1 MAKTQKYSEDRLLEA
16 VVKFAEIEKRK
27 IKATELARWCRSNME
42 GLEEVR
48 DYHFTRPIKEKDI
61 KTGKMVERPKLCT
74 VRMEEIN
81 SSRSVMAGINT
92 NLLLGS
98 SDIGTFLEQPMQ
110 LQRKMVADTREALGR
125 LLAGNQ
131 RLARENDAL
140 MAENKRLTAEL
151 AVFTEKLDLLA
162 KTQERL
168 EKQVVHLVKATD
180 EASRKEMLARMGVM
194 DGEIDLA
201 VYTESLRLEIDEAVR
216 IGRTLGRHATAEGRR
231 IKGETGDGLTDAVLS
246 GLDF

>member
-1 MAKTQKYSEDRLLEA
+1 MAKTQKYSEDKLLEA
-16 VVKFAEIEKRK
+16 VIKFAEIEKGK
-27 IKATELARWCRSNME
+27 IKATELAKWCRGNME

-61 KTGKMVERPKLCT
+61 KTGKMIERPKLCT
-74 VRMEEIN
+74 VRMDEIN
-81 SSRSVMAGINT
+81 RSRSVMAGINT

-98 SDIGTFLEQPMQ
+98 SDIGTFMGQPIQ
-110 LQRKMVADTREALGR
+110 LQRKMIADTREAMGR

-140 MAENKRLTAEL
+140 MIENKRLTAEL
-151 AVFTEKLDLLA
+151 AAFIEKLGLLA

-168 EKQVVHLVKATD
+168 EKQVVHLMKATD
-180 EASRKEMLARMGVM
+180 EASRKEMLARMGVI

-201 VYTESLRLEIDEAVR
+201 VYTESLRLGIDEAVR
-216 IGRTLGRHATAEGRR
+216 IGRTLGRYVAAESRQA
-231 IKGETGDGLTDAVLS
+231 KGETGDGLADAVLS

>member
-1 MAKTQKYSEDRLLEA
+1 MAKTQKYSEDKLLEA
-16 VVKFAEIEKRK
+16 VIKFAEIEKGK
-27 IKATELARWCRSNME
+27 IKATELAKWCRGNME

-61 KTGKMVERPKLCT
+61 KTGKMIERPKLCT
-74 VRMEEIN
+74 VRMDEIN
-81 SSRSVMAGINT
+81 RSRSVMAGINT

-98 SDIGTFLEQPMQ
+98 SDIGTFMGQPIQ
-110 LQRKMVADTREALGR
+110 LQRKMIADTREAMGR

-140 MAENKRLTAEL
+140 MIENKRLTAEL
-151 AVFTEKLDLLA
+151 AAFIEKLGLLA

-168 EKQVVHLVKATD
+168 EKQVVHLMKATD
-180 EASRKEMLARMGVM
+180 KASRKEMLARIGVM

-201 VYTESLRLEIDEAVR
+201 AYTESLRLGINEAVH
-216 IGRTLGRHATAEGRR
+216 IGRTLGRHAAAEGRQA
-231 IKGETGDGLTDAVLS
+231 KEEAGDGLADAVMS

>member
-16 VVKFAEIEKRK
+16 VIKFAEIEKGK
-27 IKATELARWCRSNME
+27 IKATELAKWCRGNME

-81 SSRSVMAGINT
+81 RSRSVMAGTNT

-98 SDIGTFLEQPMQ
+98 SDIGTFLGQPVR
-110 LQRKMVADTREALGR
+110 LQRKMIADTREAVGR

-140 MAENKRLTAEL
+140 MAENKRLSAEQAVL
-151 AVFTEKLDLLA
+151 AERLDLLA
-162 KTQERL
+162 KAQERL
-168 EKQVVHLVKATD
+168 GKQVVHLMKATD

-194 DGEIDLA
+194 DGTVDLA
-201 VYTESLRLEIDEAVR
+201 AYTQSLRLGIDEAVR
-216 IGRTLGRHATAEGRR
+216 IGRTLGKHAAVECRQA
-231 IKGETGDGLTDAVLS
+231 KGETGDDLAGAVML

>member
-16 VVKFAEIEKRK
+16 VIKFAEIEKRK
-27 IKATELARWCRSNME
+27 IKATELAKWCRGNME

-81 SSRSVMAGINT
+81 RSRSVMVGIKT

-98 SDIGTFLEQPMQ
+98 SDIGTFLEQPVQ
-110 LQRKMVADTREALGR
+110 LQRKMIADTREAVGR

-151 AVFTEKLDLLA
+151 AVFAEKLDLLA

-168 EKQVVHLVKATD
+168 EKQVAHLMKASD

-201 VYTESLRLEIDEAVR
+201 AYTESLRLGIDEAVR
-216 IGRTLGRHATAEGRR
+216 IGRTLGRYVAAEGRQT
-231 IKGETGDGLTDAVLS
+231 KGETGDSLADAVLS

>member
-16 VVKFAEIEKRK
+16 VIKFAEIENGK
-27 IKATELARWCRSNME
+27 IKATELAKWCRSNME

-61 KTGKMVERPKLCT
+61 KTGKMIERPKLCT
-74 VRMEEIN
+74 VRMEEVN
-81 SSRSVMAGINT
+81 RSRSIMAGINT

-98 SDIGTFLEQPMQ
+98 SDIGTFMGQPIQ
-110 LQRKMVADTREALGR
+110 LQRKMIADTREAVGR
-125 LLAGNQ
+125 LLARNQ

-151 AVFTEKLDLLA
+151 ASFTEKLGLLA

-168 EKQVVHLVKATD
+168 EKQVVHLMKAAD
-180 EASRKEMLARMGVM
+180 ETSRKEMLARMGVM

-201 VYTESLRLEIDEAVR
+201 AYTESLRLGINEAVH
-216 IGRTLGRHATAEGRR
+216 IGWTLGRHAAAEGRQT
-231 IKGETGDGLTDAVLS
+231 KGETGDGLADAVLP

>member
-16 VVKFAEIEKRK
+16 VIKFAEIEKRK
-27 IKATELARWCRSNME
+27 IKATELAKWCRGNME

-48 DYHFTRPIKEKDI
+48 DYHFTRPIKEKD
-61 KTGKMVERPKLCT
+61 
-74 VRMEEIN
+74 MEEIN
-81 SSRSVMAGINT
+81 RSRSVMAGTNT

-98 SDIGTFLEQPMQ
+98 SDIGTFLGQPVR
-110 LQRKMVADTREALGR
+110 LQRKMIADTREAVGR

-140 MAENKRLTAEL
+140 MAENKRLSAEQAVL
-151 AVFTEKLDLLA
+151 AERLDLLA
-162 KTQERL
+162 KAQERL
-168 EKQVVHLVKATD
+168 EKQVVHLMKATD

-194 DGEIDLA
+194 DGTVDLA
-201 VYTESLRLEIDEAVR
+201 AYTQSLRLGIDEAVR
-216 IGRTLGRHATAEGRR
+216 IGRTLGKHAAVECRQA
-231 IKGETGDGLTDAVLS
+231 KGETGDDLAGAVML